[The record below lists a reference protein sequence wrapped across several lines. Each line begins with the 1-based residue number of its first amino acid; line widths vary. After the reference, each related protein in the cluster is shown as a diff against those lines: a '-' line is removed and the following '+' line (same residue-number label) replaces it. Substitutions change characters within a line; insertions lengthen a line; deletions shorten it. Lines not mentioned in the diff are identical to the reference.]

1 MKKYLKDLEE
11 ELRKNNLS
19 EKEIEEI
26 LADHEEMIETAIN
39 DGLSADELNTK
50 FGDPK
55 TVAEELSGFSES
67 ESNDED
73 DKEHKRKIAKT
84 KVFDNIDENY
94 NVNIALINEDISI
107 QPNDLNNITVEFF
120 GEIDIEKYQI
130 EYKKNTFIL
139 KSPKEIRKSYFGFS
153 SNRKFVVRLPKN
165 LKINDFEMKLIN
177 SDAKIDEI
185 LSVKTF
191 VDTKNGDLKLKNIKT
206 GEFRFNSINGD
217 SSLETIS
224 CDKIKISTISGDM
237 EIKDLKAKGEMFV
250 NSVSGDL
257 RIKDSECL
265 NVTLKTVSGDIK
277 ATEFYPETIS
287 LSSVSGDIKVV
298 NTDSSRPIE
307 VTKNRSLSGD
317 VDIILKKKKE

>member
-11 ELRKNNLS
+11 ELRKNNLN

-26 LADHEEMIETAIN
+26 LADHEEMIEAAIN
-39 DGLSADELNTK
+39 DGLSDEELNTK

-67 ESNDED
+67 ESDD
-73 DKEHKRKIAKT
+73 DKEHKKQDGKMM
-84 KVFDNIDENY
+84 VFDNIDENY
-94 NVNIALINEDISI
+94 NVNIALINEDISV
-107 QPNDLNNITVEFF
+107 QSNDSNNITVEFF
-120 GEIDIEKYQI
+120 GITNIDKYQI

-153 SNRKFVVRLPKN
+153 KNRRFVVTLPKN
-165 LKINDFEMKLIN
+165 LQINDFEMKLIN
-177 SDAKIDEI
+177 ADAKIDDI
-185 LSVKTF
+185 LSAKTL

-217 SSLETIS
+217 STLETIN
-224 CDKIKISTISGDM
+224 CDKIKISTISGDLQI
-237 EIKDLKAKGEMFV
+237 ENLKAKGEMFV

-277 ATEFYPETIS
+277 ATEFYPKTVT
-287 LSSVSGDIKVV
+287 LSSVSGDIKIV

-307 VTKNRSLSGD
+307 VTHKRSLSGD